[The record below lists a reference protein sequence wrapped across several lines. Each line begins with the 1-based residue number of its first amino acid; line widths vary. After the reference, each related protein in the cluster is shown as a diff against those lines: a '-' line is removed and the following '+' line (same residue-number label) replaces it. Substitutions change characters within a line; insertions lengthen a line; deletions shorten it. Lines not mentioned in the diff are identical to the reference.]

1 MESFPSRE
9 LAERRFGAV
18 TEDSNSSLTLVLF
31 RKTGSYILFLN
42 EEVCVIGILYFLLRK
57 EKKNPHKTAVQLK

>member
-31 RKTGSYILFLN
+31 GKTGSYILFLN

-57 EKKNPHKTAVQLK
+57 EKKKST